1 MLGDP
6 LPDEVEILP
15 APERLEERS
24 RKWLARDGVW
34 RSFSADPPALP
45 SEIVEPWGRE
55 AAERGKY
62 DTGRTRGRV
71 DRRAIYGGR
80 RDPRSVTRPGR
91 RPPMKISCAASPAL
105 LDATI

>member
-1 MLGDP
+1 VLGDP

-24 RKWLARDGVW
+24 REWLARDGVW

-55 AAERGKY
+55 AAERGNPIQAGQV
-62 DTGRTRGRV
+62 DEWIDAQSMAGDATREV
-71 DRRAIYGGR
+71 
-80 RDPRSVTRPGR
+80 
-91 RPPMKISCAASPAL
+91 SPAQ
-105 LDATI
+105 DAARR